1 MPWAIMNRFLKSPCL
16 FSKKPWLMG
25 AKSKKLFVTL
35 PFLLIKAEPI
45 LKGDIKKINN
55 IKEIQLP

>member
-1 MPWAIMNRFLKSPCL
+1 
-16 FSKKPWLMG
+16 MG

-35 PFLLIKAEPI
+35 PFLLIEAEPI
-45 LKGDIKKINN
+45 LKGKINN